1 MTTFKRRHE
10 FHIAIDCVMHV
21 FCEPMQ
27 GELNDRYEPLPGLAQ
42 MPAFIWRRLPRAGKA
57 AVVVAA
63 LAAVALAIALSPVI
77 ERSKEEHA
85 RADAARSARI
95 EMAQL
100 AHLRREQRPRFGHG
114 APAGTDLAARGRLV
128 ASATGSI
135 QADAS
140 TRAAAGEFNG
150 PIMRVQCRSYP
161 PAAGALPADQ
171 IASRSAGRYACLAV
185 TSEIPATPGNP
196 SGVLGHPYRARVDF
210 RSGRYAFCKVSGRP
224 GELAIRARPAVPV
237 PKVCGG

>member
-1 MTTFKRRHE
+1 MYSH
-10 FHIAIDCVMHV
+10 
-21 FCEPMQ
+21 PMQ
-27 GELNDRYEPLPGLAQ
+27 GEANDRYDPLPGLAEL
-42 MPAFIWRRLPRAGKA
+42 PAFLWRKLPAAGKVA
-57 AVVVAA
+57 VVAA
-63 LAAVALAIALSPVI
+63 ALGVVALAIALSPAI
-77 ERSKEEHA
+77 QRSKEEHA
-85 RADAARSARI
+85 HADAARSARI
-95 EMAQL
+95 ERAQL

-150 PIMRVQCRSYP
+150 PIMRVQCRPYP
-161 PAAGALPADQ
+161 PVTGAVPADE

-196 SGVLGHPYRARVDF
+196 SGVLGHPYRARIDF

-224 GELAIRARPAVPV
+224 GELAIKARPAVPV